1 MITLLSNSPLGVCEW
16 SVSEEVE
23 IEKIDKRGQAPN
35 STITFIDGE
44 NLRVFILMVI
54 RPNGLNYRRWKGNEF
69 SYGYCI
75 N

>member
-23 IEKIDKRGQAPN
+23 IEKIDKRGQTPN

-44 NLRVFILMVI
+44 NLRVFIL
-54 RPNGLNYRRWKGNEF
+54 NGDKTKWIEL
-69 SYGYCI
+69 
-75 N
+75 

>member
-23 IEKIDKRGQAPN
+23 IEKIDKRGQVPN

-44 NLRVFILMVI
+44 NLRVFIL
-54 RPNGLNYRRWKGNEF
+54 NGDKTKWIEL
-69 SYGYCI
+69 
-75 N
+75 

>member
-44 NLRVFILMVI
+44 ILRVFIL
-54 RPNGLNYRRWKGNEF
+54 NGDKTKWIEL
-69 SYGYCI
+69 
-75 N
+75 

>member
-23 IEKIDKRGQAPN
+23 IA
-35 STITFIDGE
+35 
-44 NLRVFILMVI
+44 I

>member
-44 NLRVFILMVI
+44 KFKSFHIK
-54 RPNGLNYRRWKGNEF
+54 W
-69 SYGYCI
+69 
-75 N
+75 